1 MNSTELMQHE
11 CQIYVILGGRLEQ
24 PSLFVRVCLILNII
38 INIFT
43 FPFTAVLNALL
54 IIAVKTKRRLRAHK
68 SNIAIALLA
77 TTDFVAG
84 SFAQPVFI
92 AWLISILVNY
102 NSDLCSFMAFRSL
115 INMLVGVSILHLLLI
130 SGERYLAIKHPF
142 VHISL
147 VKESNL
153 LIASALAWLLP
164 SVVNVYFFL
173 TENMIAFVLVDNS
186 VILISVAC
194 IGYCHFKVYFETRR
208 HKRQIA
214 DQQVTQETRKKFLKD
229 QRAFKVTSLI
239 IAMILLCSLPT
250 TLVRLLTTMFPSLL
264 SLEQKHGLF
273 FSVTTMSLLNS
284 FINPIIYTVRL
295 REFRVAF
302 IDKITCGTATVVEAE
317 ENEMRNIRPPGA
329 GLGVQ
334 EGNWNNTNDS

>member
-43 FPFTAVLNALL
+43 FPFTAVLNALVM
-54 IIAVKTKRRLRAHK
+54 ITVKSRRRLRAHK

-84 SFAQPVFI
+84 GLAQPVFI

-102 NSDLCSFMAFRSL
+102 RSELCSFRILSFL
-115 INMLVGVSILHLLLI
+115 INILYGVSILHPLLI
-130 SGERYLAIKHPF
+130 SGERFLAIKHPF
-142 VHISL
+142 SHISL

-186 VILISVAC
+186 VILTSVAC
-194 IGYCHFKVYFETRR
+194 IGYCHFKVYFEIRR

-214 DQQVTQETRKKFLKD
+214 DQQIAQETRKKV
-229 QRAFKVTSLI
+229 FKRS
-239 IAMILLCSLPT
+239 
-250 TLVRLLTTMFPSLL
+250 
-264 SLEQKHGLF
+264 KGL
-273 FSVTTMSLLNS
+273 
-284 FINPIIYTVRL
+284 
-295 REFRVAF
+295 
-302 IDKITCGTATVVEAE
+302 
-317 ENEMRNIRPPGA
+317 
-329 GLGVQ
+329 
-334 EGNWNNTNDS
+334 

>member
-43 FPFTAVLNALL
+43 FPFTAVLNALVM
-54 IIAVKTKRRLRAHK
+54 ITVKSRRRLRAHK

-84 SFAQPVFI
+84 GLAQPVFI

-102 NSDLCSFMAFRSL
+102 RSELCSFRILSFL
-115 INMLVGVSILHLLLI
+115 INILYGVSILHLLLI
-130 SGERYLAIKHPF
+130 SGERFLAIKHPF
-142 VHISL
+142 SHISL

-186 VILISVAC
+186 VILTSVAC
-194 IGYCHFKVYFETRR
+194 IGYCHFKVYFEIRR

-214 DQQVTQETRKKFLKD
+214 DRQVAQETRKKV
-229 QRAFKVTSLI
+229 FKRS
-239 IAMILLCSLPT
+239 
-250 TLVRLLTTMFPSLL
+250 
-264 SLEQKHGLF
+264 KGL
-273 FSVTTMSLLNS
+273 
-284 FINPIIYTVRL
+284 
-295 REFRVAF
+295 
-302 IDKITCGTATVVEAE
+302 
-317 ENEMRNIRPPGA
+317 
-329 GLGVQ
+329 
-334 EGNWNNTNDS
+334 

>member
-11 CQIYVILGGRLEQ
+11 CQFYVILSGRLEK

-43 FPFTAVLNALL
+43 FPFTAALNALV

-142 VHISL
+142 AHISL

-208 HKRQIA
+208 HDKLQINKLHKRQG
-214 DQQVTQETRKKFLKD
+214 K
-229 QRAFKVTSLI
+229 S
-239 IAMILLCSLPT
+239 C
-250 TLVRLLTTMFPSLL
+250 
-264 SLEQKHGLF
+264 
-273 FSVTTMSLLNS
+273 
-284 FINPIIYTVRL
+284 
-295 REFRVAF
+295 
-302 IDKITCGTATVVEAE
+302 
-317 ENEMRNIRPPGA
+317 
-329 GLGVQ
+329 
-334 EGNWNNTNDS
+334 

>member
-11 CQIYVILGGRLEQ
+11 CQFYVILGGRLEK

-43 FPFTAVLNALL
+43 FPFTAALNALV
-54 IIAVKTKRRLRAHK
+54 IIAVKTKRRLRAQHK

-92 AWLISILVNY
+92 AWLISIVVNY

-142 VHISL
+142 AHISL

-153 LIASALAWLLP
+153 VIASALAWLLP
-164 SVVNVYFFL
+164 SVVNVFFCL
-173 TENMIAFVLVDNS
+173 AENMIAFILVDNS

-208 HKRQIA
+208 HDKLQINKLHKRQG
-214 DQQVTQETRKKFLKD
+214 K
-229 QRAFKVTSLI
+229 
-239 IAMILLCSLPT
+239 
-250 TLVRLLTTMFPSLL
+250 
-264 SLEQKHGLF
+264 
-273 FSVTTMSLLNS
+273 S
-284 FINPIIYTVRL
+284 F
-295 REFRVAF
+295 
-302 IDKITCGTATVVEAE
+302 
-317 ENEMRNIRPPGA
+317 
-329 GLGVQ
+329 
-334 EGNWNNTNDS
+334 

>member
-43 FPFTAVLNALL
+43 FPFTAVLNALVM
-54 IIAVKTKRRLRAHK
+54 ITVKSRRRLRAHK

-84 SFAQPVFI
+84 GLAQPVFI

-102 NSDLCSFMAFRSL
+102 RSELCSFRILSFL
-115 INMLVGVSILHLLLI
+115 INILYGVSILHLLLI
-130 SGERYLAIKHPF
+130 SGERFLAIKHPF
-142 VHISL
+142 SHISL

-186 VILISVAC
+186 VILTSVAC
-194 IGYCHFKVYFETRR
+194 IGYCHFKVYFEIRR

-214 DQQVTQETRKKFLKD
+214 DQQVAQETRKKV
-229 QRAFKVTSLI
+229 FKRS
-239 IAMILLCSLPT
+239 
-250 TLVRLLTTMFPSLL
+250 
-264 SLEQKHGLF
+264 KGL
-273 FSVTTMSLLNS
+273 
-284 FINPIIYTVRL
+284 
-295 REFRVAF
+295 
-302 IDKITCGTATVVEAE
+302 
-317 ENEMRNIRPPGA
+317 
-329 GLGVQ
+329 
-334 EGNWNNTNDS
+334 

>member
-43 FPFTAVLNALL
+43 FPSTAVLNALVM
-54 IIAVKTKRRLRAHK
+54 ITVKSRRRLRAHK

-84 SFAQPVFI
+84 GLAQPVFI

-102 NSDLCSFMAFRSL
+102 RSELCSFRILSFL
-115 INMLVGVSILHLLLI
+115 INILYGVSILHLLLI
-130 SGERYLAIKHPF
+130 SGERFLAIKHPF
-142 VHISL
+142 SHISL

-173 TENMIAFVLVDNS
+173 TENMITFVLVDNS
-186 VILISVAC
+186 VILKFTLKLEDVNDKLQIS
-194 IGYCHFKVYFETRR
+194 KL
-208 HKRQIA
+208 HKKQG
-214 DQQVTQETRKKFLKD
+214 K
-229 QRAFKVTSLI
+229 
-239 IAMILLCSLPT
+239 
-250 TLVRLLTTMFPSLL
+250 
-264 SLEQKHGLF
+264 
-273 FSVTTMSLLNS
+273 S
-284 FINPIIYTVRL
+284 F
-295 REFRVAF
+295 
-302 IDKITCGTATVVEAE
+302 
-317 ENEMRNIRPPGA
+317 
-329 GLGVQ
+329 
-334 EGNWNNTNDS
+334 

>member
-43 FPFTAVLNALL
+43 FPFTAVLNVLV
-54 IIAVKTKRRLRAHK
+54 IIAVKTKRQLRAHK

-102 NSDLCSFMAFRSL
+102 YSNLCPFMALRFL

-142 VHISL
+142 AHISL

-153 LIASALAWLLP
+153 VIASALAWLLP

-173 TENMIAFVLVDNS
+173 TENTIAFVLVDNS
-186 VILISVAC
+186 VNLTSVAC

-208 HKRQIA
+208 HNDKLQINKLHKRQG
-214 DQQVTQETRKKFLKD
+214 K
-229 QRAFKVTSLI
+229 
-239 IAMILLCSLPT
+239 
-250 TLVRLLTTMFPSLL
+250 
-264 SLEQKHGLF
+264 
-273 FSVTTMSLLNS
+273 S
-284 FINPIIYTVRL
+284 F
-295 REFRVAF
+295 
-302 IDKITCGTATVVEAE
+302 
-317 ENEMRNIRPPGA
+317 
-329 GLGVQ
+329 
-334 EGNWNNTNDS
+334 

>member
-43 FPFTAVLNALL
+43 FPFTAVLNALVM
-54 IIAVKTKRRLRAHK
+54 ITVKSRRRLRAHK

-84 SFAQPVFI
+84 GLAQPVFI

-102 NSDLCSFMAFRSL
+102 RSELCSFRILSFL
-115 INMLVGVSILHLLLI
+115 INILYGVSILHLLLI
-130 SGERYLAIKHPF
+130 SGERFLAIKHPF
-142 VHISL
+142 SHISL

-173 TENMIAFVLVDNS
+173 AENMIAFVLVDNS
-186 VILISVAC
+186 VILTSVAC
-194 IGYCHFKVYFETRR
+194 IGYCHFKVYFEIRR

-214 DQQVTQETRKKFLKD
+214 DQQVAQETRKKV
-229 QRAFKVTSLI
+229 FKRS
-239 IAMILLCSLPT
+239 
-250 TLVRLLTTMFPSLL
+250 
-264 SLEQKHGLF
+264 KGL
-273 FSVTTMSLLNS
+273 
-284 FINPIIYTVRL
+284 
-295 REFRVAF
+295 
-302 IDKITCGTATVVEAE
+302 
-317 ENEMRNIRPPGA
+317 
-329 GLGVQ
+329 
-334 EGNWNNTNDS
+334 